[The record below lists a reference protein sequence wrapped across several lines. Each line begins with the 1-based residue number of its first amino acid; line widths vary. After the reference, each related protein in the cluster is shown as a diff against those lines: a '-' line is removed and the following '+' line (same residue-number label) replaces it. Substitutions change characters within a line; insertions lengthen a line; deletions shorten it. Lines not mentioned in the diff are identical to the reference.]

1 MTYDSF
7 YSSVL
12 PGNYALTKSMELT
25 KVTTSGTLW
34 YTKKFLVLYYYVF
47 LSNDLMT
54 REYIRKVTE
63 AFDSFIAT
71 LDPAVQ
77 TAAEAFFY
85 PENDAINFK
94 SDTFKSFANFA
105 AVTEFNNQAERDT
118 YYQNAKKMYFTLLMG
133 SGGQA
138 GVKKKLKE
146 AVESATFVYSEANI
160 NSAIMKAVE
169 EVCVEQINDAGVLSD
184 NSVKYIISN
193 AAIEEITAVAANE
206 TLTEES
212 VRQIISRHTDHRLRY
227 RNIENDMV
235 AFIRNERQILYYYG
249 YSNNKYKEDFSCG
262 FWFGWN
268 VCKLFNSHSRNLYGF
283 MGLFM
288 RLHNCSL

>member
-47 LSNDLMT
+47 LSGDLMT

-63 AFDSFIAT
+63 SFDSFIAT
-71 LDPAVQ
+71 LDPTVQ
-77 TAAEAFFY
+77 AAAEAFFY

-94 SDTFKSFANFA
+94 SDAFKSFTNFA
-105 AVTEFNNQAERDT
+105 AVTEFNSQAERDA

-133 SGGQA
+133 SGGQT

-146 AVESATFVYSEANI
+146 AVESATFVYSEINI
-160 NSAIMKAVE
+160 NSAIMNAVE
-169 EVCVEQINDAGVLSD
+169 EICVEQINGTGELSD

-193 AAIEEITAVAANE
+193 AAIEEITAFAASD
-206 TLTEES
+206 TLTRDS
-212 VRQIISRHTDHRLRY
+212 VREIISRHTDHRLRY

-235 AFIRNERQILYYYG
+235 AALG
-249 YSNNKYKEDFSCG
+249 
-262 FWFGWN
+262 
-268 VCKLFNSHSRNLYGF
+268 
-283 MGLFM
+283 
-288 RLHNCSL
+288 